1 MALSDDKQV
10 DLLVALLDCYPNDL
24 TALEGCRIPMLDIVE
39 RAVETAAE
47 TGTEVDLNTL
57 TWAMFDIAK
66 RETQDYISTTLDSYR
81 IAIEEGEHHG
91 ITKEWLEGAITAGE
105 HLNIFWDTDS
115 SHIGSEVKIHFVN
128 NADKY
133 KKYFESAIDRFEI
146 LTGYRIEDAE

>member
-1 MALSDDKQV
+1 MALSNDKQV

-66 RETQDYISTTLDSYR
+66 REIQDYISTTVDSYR
-81 IAIEEGEHHG
+81 FALKEGGHPEIG
-91 ITKEWLEGAITAGE
+91 EACLKEAITAGE
-105 HLNIFWDTDS
+105 HLNVFWDTDS
-115 SHIGSEVKIHFVN
+115 SHIGSEVEIHFVN

-133 KKYFESAIDRFEI
+133 KKYFESALDHFEV